1 MLGHRRMPAIS
12 AATHV
17 HRDAFAAEKDL
28 DGARGEAGLDLAAGE
43 AMRHRV
49 MVVIDGDMVVEPDPA
64 ALPLGMDPRLRRQRL
79 ELGCVDPL
87 EQLAAGATDRD
98 KEQRQTVVEENNDDK

>member
-49 MVVIDGDMVVEPDPA
+49 MGVIDGAMVVEPDPA
-64 ALPLGMDPRLRRQRL
+64 ALPLGRDPRLRRPRL
-79 ELGCVDPL
+79 GVGCVDPPA
-87 EQLAAGATDRD
+87 QLAAGRTEPARD
-98 KEQRQTVVEENNDDK
+98 PRYPSRREEGEG